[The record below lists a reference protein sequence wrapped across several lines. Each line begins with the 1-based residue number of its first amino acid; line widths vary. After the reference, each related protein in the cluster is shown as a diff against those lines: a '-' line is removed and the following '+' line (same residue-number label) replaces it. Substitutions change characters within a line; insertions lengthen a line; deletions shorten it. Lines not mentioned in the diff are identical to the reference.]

1 MSGNVPSPNET
12 NLFRI
17 VRGIRDLFEGRRNT
31 TGSVTLTQ
39 NVATTTVTH
48 TNFGAASVPILTPM
62 HANAATEVGNGTM
75 YISARAN
82 GSFTITHANSATAN
96 RTFAYAFDG

>member
-31 TGSVTLTQ
+31 TGTFTLAPSAT
-39 NVATTTVTH
+39 ATTVAH
-48 TNFGAASVPILTPM
+48 ANFGIASTPLFVPLT
-62 HANAATEVGNGTM
+62 ANAAAEIGNGTL
-75 YISARAN
+75 YVSARAQN
-82 GSFTITHANSATAN
+82 SFTLTHANNAQAD
-96 RTFAYAFDG
+96 RTFAFSIDG

>member
-31 TGSVTLTQ
+31 TGTVTLSTGT
-39 NVATTTVTH
+39 AATTVTH
-48 TNFGAASVPILTPM
+48 ANFGKDSVPVLTPL
-62 HANAATEVGNGTM
+62 HANAAAEIGNGTM
-75 YISARAN
+75 YVSARAQ
-82 GSFTITHANSATAN
+82 GSFTIAHANNATTN
-96 RTFAYAFDG
+96 RTFAFSFDG